1 MIKDFRSRGGS
12 TEQEAQAIDAALTV
26 ASTNTALAEA
36 TLGQAFGYELCKCTF
51 PPTPMLTVG
60 YLSGNHSSNKRVGD
74 PVYKCP
80 KCGYDTA
87 APFTYVPTTATHSP
101 G

>member
-1 MIKDFRSRGGS
+1 MKFENLLLGRQRRCENSSDQVSGGS
-12 TEQEAQAIDAALTV
+12 LKDDGSLR
-26 ASTNTALAEA
+26 
-36 TLGQAFGYELCKCTF
+36 KCTF

-60 YLSGNHSSNKRVGD
+60 YLDRTCADNKRVGD

-87 APFTYVPTTATHSP
+87 APFNYTPTVYCYAY
-101 G
+101 